1 MTTTTHSAPED
12 IMALL
17 DGELSAADAQALSAH
32 LADCPACASVA
43 DQFRDTARML
53 STWSVPP
60 LPVRVEQA
68 VRETAADPRH
78 RTAKSRARIRPNTWN
93 WKQWTFGSAGAAAI
107 LLFTIAIVSNSPRHL
122 TYNSPVPENQTASE
136 PMVSDGLPP
145 SSPAKGQPIAQN
157 GYNGNLTA
165 VEKAVA
171 GLTDASTRAQRS
183 ASGESRAAAPHSS
196 PAAPA
201 PPIPMIAR
209 TLTLSILV
217 KDIPASRP
225 SLDAILARHHGYIA
239 QLNVS
244 TQQDAPRSFQASL
257 RIPAPE
263 LAATLAELKAFGRVL
278 SEEQSGEE
286 VTQQHA
292 DLAARLQNARET
304 EDQLRGI
311 LQQRTG
317 RVSDIL
323 EVEEEIA
330 RVRGEIESMEAEQ
343 QALEHRVD
351 FAEVNLTLTEDYKA
365 ALSSPDSATTRMHN
379 AFVAGYRNAV
389 ETLLDLLLFL
399 EEFGPTLFIW
409 LTILAVPAFFLYRRY
424 RKHLDR

>member
-1 MTTTTHSAPED
+1 MTTATHSAPED

-17 DGELSAADAQALSAH
+17 DGELSASDAQATSTH
-32 LADCPACASVA
+32 LAECPDCAAVA
-43 DQFRDTARML
+43 EQFRDTARVL

-60 LPVRVEQA
+60 LPIRVEQA
-68 VRETAADPRH
+68 VREAAADPRH
-78 RTAKSRARIRPNTWN
+78 RTTKSRARPSAWT
-93 WKQWTFGSAGAAAI
+93 WKQWTFGSAGAAVVFVLVFSI
-107 LLFTIAIVSNSPRHL
+107 SIRSHL
-122 TYNSPVPENQTASE
+122 PYSAP
-136 PMVSDGLPP
+136 LP
-145 SSPAKGQPIAQN
+145 STDQPLANPQSQAQN
-157 GYNGNLTA
+157 QPAPLAAYSAEAKASA
-165 VEKAVA
+165 VDKAVA
-171 GLTDASTRAQRS
+171 GLIDASTNAQRS
-183 ASGESRAAAPHSS
+183 AAEPRMAAAHAAPSA

-201 PPIPMIAR
+201 PMIAR

-263 LAATLAELKAFGRVL
+263 LATTLAELKAFGRVL
-278 SEEQSGEE
+278 SEEQSGDE

-351 FAEVNLTLTEDYKA
+351 FAELNLTLTEDYKA
-365 ALSSPDSATTRMHN
+365 ALSSPDSAATRVHN

-389 ETLLDLLLFL
+389 ETLLGLLLFF
-399 EEFGPTLFIW
+399 EEYGPTLLIW
-409 LTILAVPAFFLYRRY
+409 LTILAVPVFVLYRRY

>member
-1 MTTTTHSAPED
+1 MTAATHSAPED
-12 IMALL
+12 IMAFL
-17 DGELSAADAQALSAH
+17 DGELSTADAQSLSAH
-32 LADCPACASVA
+32 LSDCPDCAAIA

-53 STWSVPP
+53 SAWSVPP
-60 LPVRVEQA
+60 LPVRIEQA
-68 VRETAADPRH
+68 VREASADPRH
-78 RTAKSRARIRPNTWN
+78 RTAKSRARIRPSTWN
-93 WKQWTFGSAGAAAI
+93 WKQWTFGSVGATVVFV
-107 LLFTIAIVSNSPRHL
+107 LVFSVSIRSHL
-122 TYNSPVPENQTASE
+122 PYSAPVPS
-136 PMVSDGLPP
+136 SD
-145 SSPAKGQPIAQN
+145 QPLANPQSQAQN
-157 GYNGNLTA
+157 QPAPLAAYSAEAKASA
-165 VEKAVA
+165 VDKAVA
-171 GLTDASTRAQRS
+171 GLVDASTNAQRS
-183 ASGESRAAAPHSS
+183 AAEPRMAATHAAPSPAAAP
-196 PAAPA
+196 A
-201 PPIPMIAR
+201 PMIAR
-209 TLTLSILV
+209 TLALSILV

-263 LAATLAELKAFGRVL
+263 LPAALTELKAFGRVL
-278 SEEQSGEE
+278 NEEQSGEE

-351 FAEVNLTLTEDYKA
+351 FAELNLTLTEDYKA
-365 ALSSPDSATTRMHN
+365 ALSSPDSAATRMHN

-389 ETLLDLLLFL
+389 ETLLGLFL
-399 EEFGPTLFIW
+399 FAEEYGPTLLIW
-409 LTILAVPAFFLYRRY
+409 LALLALPAVLVYRRY
-424 RKHLDR
+424 RRLLNRS

>member
-1 MTTTTHSAPED
+1 MTTVTHSAPED

-17 DGELSAADAQALSAH
+17 DGELSTADAQSISAH
-32 LADCPACASVA
+32 LAGCPDCAAIA
-43 DQFRDTARML
+43 EQFRDTARML
-53 STWSVPP
+53 SAWSVPP
-60 LPVRVEQA
+60 LPVRVEQS
-68 VRETAADPRH
+68 VREAAADPSH
-78 RTAKSRARIRPNTWN
+78 RAPKSRARIHPSTWN
-93 WKQWTFGSAGAAAI
+93 WKQWTFGSAGAAVVFVLVFSI
-107 LLFTIAIVSNSPRHL
+107 SIRSHL
-122 TYNSPVPENQTASE
+122 PYSAPVPS
-136 PMVSDGLPP
+136 SD
-145 SSPAKGQPIAQN
+145 QPLANPQSQAQN
-157 GYNGNLTA
+157 QPAPLAAYSAEEKASA
-165 VEKAVA
+165 VDKAVA
-171 GLTDASTRAQRS
+171 GLVDASTNAQRS
-183 ASGESRAAAPHSS
+183 AAEPRMAAAHAAPSA
-196 PAAPA
+196 PAAPI
-201 PPIPMIAR
+201 PIPIPIPMIAR

-244 TQQDAPRSFQASL
+244 TQQDSPRSFQASL

-263 LAATLAELKAFGRVL
+263 LTAALAELKAFGRVL

-365 ALSSPDSATTRMHN
+365 QLSSPDSAATRIHN

-389 ETLLDLLLFL
+389 ETLLGLLLFF
-399 EEFGPTLFIW
+399 EEFGPTLLIW
-409 LTILAVPAFFLYRRY
+409 LTILSIPTFFLYRRY

>member
-1 MTTTTHSAPED
+1 
-12 IMALL
+12 
-17 DGELSAADAQALSAH
+17 
-32 LADCPACASVA
+32 
-43 DQFRDTARML
+43 
-53 STWSVPP
+53 
-60 LPVRVEQA
+60 
-68 VRETAADPRH
+68 
-78 RTAKSRARIRPNTWN
+78 
-93 WKQWTFGSAGAAAI
+93 
-107 LLFTIAIVSNSPRHL
+107 
-122 TYNSPVPENQTASE
+122 
-136 PMVSDGLPP
+136 
-145 SSPAKGQPIAQN
+145 
-157 GYNGNLTA
+157 
-165 VEKAVA
+165 
-171 GLTDASTRAQRS
+171 
-183 ASGESRAAAPHSS
+183 
-196 PAAPA
+196 
-201 PPIPMIAR
+201 MIAR
-209 TLTLSILV
+209 TLTLSVLV

-225 SLDAILARHHGYIA
+225 SLDAILVRHHGYIA

-263 LAATLAELKAFGRVL
+263 LTAALTELKAFGRVL

-389 ETLLDLLLFL
+389 GTLLGLLLFT
-399 EEFGPTLFIW
+399 EEYGPTLLIW
-409 LTILAVPAFFLYRRY
+409 LALLALPTVLVYRRY
-424 RKHLDR
+424 RRLLNR